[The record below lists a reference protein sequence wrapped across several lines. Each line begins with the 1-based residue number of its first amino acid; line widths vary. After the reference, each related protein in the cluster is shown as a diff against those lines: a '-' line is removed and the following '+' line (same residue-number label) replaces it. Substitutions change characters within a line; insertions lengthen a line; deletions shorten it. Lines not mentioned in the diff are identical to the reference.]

1 MDVFSV
7 VHLPLVIF
15 FRYDYIAV
23 YDLLDNQ
30 VGQRY
35 CGSITSPI
43 VKDVKG
49 NVAVVVF
56 SSDSANSKKGF
67 ILTYEARQCLTS
79 SEVDNWNTALVWGWR
94 QETCIFVSP
103 SIQSYPET
111 TLTADTR

>member
-1 MDVFSV
+1 MNVLSI
-7 VHLPLVIF
+7 VHLPILIF
-15 FRYDYIAV
+15 SRYDYIAV

-35 CGSITSPI
+35 CGSVMSPI

-67 ILTYEARQCLTS
+67 ILSYEGRQCLTS
-79 SEVDNWNTALVWGWR
+79 SKVE
-94 QETCIFVSP
+94 
-103 SIQSYPET
+103 Y
-111 TLTADTR
+111 